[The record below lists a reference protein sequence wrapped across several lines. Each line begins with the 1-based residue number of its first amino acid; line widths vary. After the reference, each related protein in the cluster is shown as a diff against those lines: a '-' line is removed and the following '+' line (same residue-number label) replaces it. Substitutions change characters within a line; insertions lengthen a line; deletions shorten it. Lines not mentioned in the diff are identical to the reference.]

1 MGFDPRDWSRAS
13 RPRQERVTSNVE
25 ALLAENDAL
34 RREVMRLTRELD
46 LLRRPQHQPPV
57 ADPARISREQVLQW
71 GEDLAGQPGWS
82 GLRPVSYTHLT
93 LPTKA

>member
-46 LLRRPQHQPPV
+46 
-57 ADPARISREQVLQW
+57 
-71 GEDLAGQPGWS
+71 
-82 GLRPVSYTHLT
+82 PVSYTHLRAHET
-93 LPTKA
+93 DS